1 MNNRFEGEA
10 TMKILFYVLAALVAG
25 FAFWSLI
32 QGVQAYLN
40 GEGFQVTPFAIAII
54 GMLLAGIWLK
64 RAKAM

>member
-1 MNNRFEGEA
+1 
-10 TMKILFYVLAALVAG
+10 MKIMFYVLAVLVAG

-40 GEGFQVTPFAIAII
+40 GEGFQITPFAIAII

-64 RAKAM
+64 RAKSLS

>member
-1 MNNRFEGEA
+1 
-10 TMKILFYVLAALVAG
+10 MKIMFYVLTALVFG

-32 QGVQAYLN
+32 QGVQAYLS
-40 GEGFQVTPFAIAII
+40 GEGFQITPFAIAII

>member
-1 MNNRFEGEA
+1 M
-10 TMKILFYVLAALVAG
+10 FYVLAVLVAG

-40 GEGFQVTPFAIAII
+40 GEGFQITPFAIAII

-64 RAKAM
+64 RAKSLS

>member
-1 MNNRFEGEA
+1 
-10 TMKILFYVLAALVAG
+10 MKIMFYVLTALVTG

-40 GEGFQVTPFAIAII
+40 GDGFQVTPFAIAII

>member
-1 MNNRFEGEA
+1 
-10 TMKILFYVLAALVAG
+10 MKIMFYVLAVLVAG

-40 GEGFQVTPFAIAII
+40 GEGFQITPFGIAVVGI
-54 GMLLAGIWLK
+54 LLAGVWLK

>member
-1 MNNRFEGEA
+1 
-10 TMKILFYVLAALVAG
+10 MKILFYVLTALVTG